1 MMTDENKI
9 PDTPAPNPD
18 DAQAAERVIR
28 LSKPAD
34 TESDTP
40 NEPTPS
46 HSDADASAPAPTV
59 SDPTVPEPIPDHTT
73 IVSEPTPS
81 HSDAEAVEP
90 APSLSDPLNRDKE
103 ATGEMAAV
111 RPVKPDKSAKRS
123 KSSKSSAAEIFEPL
137 EDDPPVTINT
147 VPEENTSAPDPKTD
161 HGTMTPASTPS
172 NSEIVA
178 NAQKKAAEIVED
190 RVNMSGSVRQAKNAR
205 YEAIQETK
213 QANAAFEKAADEVGS
228 VADKLEGT
236 MGVMDFLLDKELNDL
251 LDVAPDAK
259 SSTHPAAASAPDTA
273 NAAQEPEWK
282 RRATELYE
290 QKRQQEQAM
299 IDRRRAESESTMQ
312 KRVANDDQ
320 LKAGR
325 EALEA
330 RLREE
335 RAANEARMKT
345 ERETV
350 EAKRRAEQE
359 RLRAERA
366 AMDAR
371 LREEREAK
379 EAERRASKKLGRDE

>member
-40 NEPTPS
+40 NQPTPS
-46 HSDADASAPAPTV
+46 HSDLEAVEPAPSV
-59 SDPTVPEPIPDHTT
+59 SDPSMHEPIPEHTK
-73 IVSEPTPS
+73 VLSEPTPS
-81 HSDAEAVEP
+81 HSDLEVVEP
-90 APSLSDPLNRDKE
+90 APALSDPINRDKE

-111 RPVKPDKSAKRS
+111 RPTKPDKSAKSSKFS
-123 KSSKSSAAEIFEPL
+123 KSAASEISESL
-137 EDDPPVTINT
+137 EDNPPVIIKS
-147 VPEENTSAPDPKTD
+147 VPEENTAALEPKTD
-161 HGTMTPASTPS
+161 HGTMTPAPPPS
-172 NSEIVA
+172 ASEIVA

-190 RVNMSGSVRQAKNAR
+190 KVNMSGSVRQAKNAR
-205 YEAIQETK
+205 YEAIHETK

-228 VADKLEGT
+228 VTDKLEGSL
-236 MGVMDFLLDKELNDL
+236 GVMDFLLDKELNDL

-259 SSTHPAAASAPDTA
+259 SSTSPTAAATPDTA
-273 NAAQEPEWK
+273 SAAQEPEWK

-290 QKRQQEQAM
+290 QKRQQEQAI
-299 IDRRRAESESTMQ
+299 IDRRRSQNEATMQ
-312 KRVANDDQ
+312 QRVENDEQ

-335 RAANEARMKT
+335 RAANEVRMKA
-345 ERETV
+345 EREAV

-359 RLRAERA
+359 RLRAERIT
-366 AMDAR
+366 MDAR

-379 EAERRASKKLGRDE
+379 EAERRASKKLGRDD